1 VPVLGLAVA
10 LVAAALGASACSS
23 AQDGG
28 AAGASPA
35 VSGTPLPDPEAE
47 VTNGVLDRPVDTV
60 LEQAVATL
68 AGLRSYRVTGSPT
81 QGDPLD
87 LVFATGTA
95 LTRPDATPAADA
107 VIGRGVRGT
116 LTRDRSQFE
125 ILAVDGS
132 VYVRGDLR
140 WLADVVTQ
148 DARRTVGSKWL
159 LLPPAAATRLETLT
173 DADAFAQA
181 VLLSDGEVESIGV
194 AEIDGRPALGIRSL
208 QTRGTVWVAGTGP
221 VLPLQVEREGA
232 TERDGVLTF
241 SEFDERVVL
250 RPPRADNVVA
260 VTATP
265 APAPQARTPATPRP
279 TPRG

>member
-1 VPVLGLAVA
+1 VLGLAVVLAAGA
-10 LVAAALGASACSS
+10 LSASACTSDE
-23 AQDGG
+23 DGG
-28 AAGASPA
+28 GAGASPA
-35 VSGTPLPDPEAE
+35 VTGTPVPDPEAE
-47 VTNGVLDRPVDTV
+47 VTNGVLERPVETV
-60 LEQAVATL
+60 LEQSVATL
-68 AGLRSYRVTGSPT
+68 ASLRSYRVTGSPT

-87 LVFATGTA
+87 LTFATGTA

-116 LTRDRSQFE
+116 LTLDRSTFE

-140 WLADVVTQ
+140 WLTDEVTQ

-159 LLPPAAATRLETLT
+159 LLPPAAATRLEAIT
-173 DADAFAQA
+173 DADAFARA
-181 VLLSDGEVESIGV
+181 VLLSDGEVESVGV
-194 AEIDGRPALGIRSL
+194 AEIGDQPALGIRSL
-208 QTRGTVWVAGTGP
+208 ETRGTVWVAGTGP

-241 SEFDERVVL
+241 GEFDERVVL
-250 RPPRADNVVA
+250 RPPRAENVVA
-260 VTATP
+260 VVP
-265 APAPQARTPATPRP
+265 APPASPPATPRP